1 MQRREFLT
9 ASAAT
14 AAALAATTTL
24 PTHSA
29 LAADAPSNKQLIE
42 LRTYHFANA
51 AKRQA
56 FEQFLADAAVPALA
70 RAGAGPV
77 GAFKLLAK
85 DNSALKLGQDPDDL
99 YVLLAHKTAESFL
112 TLERRLAADEA
123 YQSAGRAVLAAAK
136 KDPAYARYESS
147 LMLGF
152 DACPQVHA
160 PTKAESRL
168 LQLRIY
174 ESHNEERAKRKI
186 HMFKEGGEIAIFR
199 RVGMHP
205 VFFGESL
212 AGSKLPN
219 LTYMLA
225 FDDDAAMT
233 KAWDAFRGDAEWK
246 RLSGDESYKD
256 TVTTITNLVLRPVP
270 GSQV

>member
-1 MQRREFLT
+1 MQRREFLV

-14 AAALAATTTL
+14 AAAAVSVAAGS
-24 PTHSA
+24 SA
-29 LAADAPSNKQLIE
+29 LLAADAPTDKQLIE
-42 LRTYHFANA
+42 LRTYRFASPQ
-51 AKRQA
+51 KRQA
-56 FEQFLADAAVPALA
+56 FEQFFGEAAVPALG
-70 RAGAGPV
+70 RAGVGPV

-85 DNSALKLGQDPDDL
+85 DNAALKLTEDANDL
-99 YVLLAHKTAESFL
+99 YVLLPHKSAESL
-112 TLERRLAADEA
+112 VTLERRLAADEA
-123 YQSAGRAVLAAAK
+123 YQSAGRSVLAAAK
-136 KDPAYARYESS
+136 SDPAYTRYETS

-152 DACPQVHA
+152 DAFPQVQA
-160 PTKAESRL
+160 PTKSEARL

-186 HMFKEGGEIAIFR
+186 HMFNEGGEIAVFK

-205 VFFGESL
+205 VFFGQAL
-212 AGSKLPN
+212 AGTTMPN

-233 KAWDAFRGDAEWK
+233 SAWNAFRDNAEWK

-256 TVTTITNLVLRPVP
+256 TVSTITNLVLRPVA
-270 GSQV
+270 GSQI